1 MLDHMVNNCLFSCH
15 GNMSQLLLQL
25 VVAVHLCMALPI
37 LYRLFVLCFLM
48 KTCPGLYWAFE
59 NIIDWLATDSLLD

>member
-25 VVAVHLCMALPI
+25 VAAVHLCMALPI
-37 LYRLFVLCFLM
+37 LYSPQAFCLM
-48 KTCPGLYWAFE
+48 FFNE
-59 NIIDWLATDSLLD
+59 NMSRTILGI

>member
-25 VVAVHLCMALPI
+25 VVAVHQMAKKNFSAKKLLADPF
-37 LYRLFVLCFLM
+37 LTHQGFVHG
-48 KTCPGLYWAFE
+48 TV
-59 NIIDWLATDSLLD
+59 

>member
-25 VVAVHLCMALPI
+25 VVAPLYGTAHLVQPSG
-37 LYRLFVLCFLM
+37 FLS
-48 KTCPGLYWAFE
+48 YVFQ
-59 NIIDWLATDSLLD
+59 